1 MGREAGTSTSSVLTA
16 GDKHEP
22 HGKWLVLALA
32 RRSTKGLFGEA
43 SINRVQTIISSSKSN
58 MFY

>member
-1 MGREAGTSTSSVLTA
+1 MGREAGTSTSSVLSA

-22 HGKWLVLALA
+22 NGKWLVLALA

-43 SINRVQTIISSSKSN
+43 SINRVQISSSKSN